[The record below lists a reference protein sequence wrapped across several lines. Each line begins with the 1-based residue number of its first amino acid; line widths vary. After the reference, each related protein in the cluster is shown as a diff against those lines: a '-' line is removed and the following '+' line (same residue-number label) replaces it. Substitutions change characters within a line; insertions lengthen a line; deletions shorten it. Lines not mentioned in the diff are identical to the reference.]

1 MGIYTPP
8 PPEIKDEDGKILRFG
23 FCIPSALI
31 WGDGGLLF
39 HFILSKLV

>member
-1 MGIYTPP
+1 MGIYTTPP
-8 PPEIKDEDGKILRFG
+8 PPEIKDGKILRFG
-23 FCIPSALI
+23 YFMPSALI